1 MITVRNLYKSF
12 NGSPVLKGIDLEVYD
27 NETLVIL
34 GPSGQGKTVFIKTM
48 IRLLEPDSGT
58 INYDGLEISN
68 LGKRRL
74 AKFQEQIAFVFQ
86 NSALFDFL
94 DVRENLSLF
103 LKMHK
108 HQSMEIIREQVLDA
122 IQFVGLEKDVLNK
135 YPEELSGGM
144 KKRVAIAR
152 AMIKKPRY
160 IFYDEPTTG
169 LDKANAEKVSE
180 LIQMLKTQIS
190 VTSIIVTH
198 DIHLMQQVSDRVAL
212 LKEGSIVSVGTR
224 DYISNETLK
233 NLYDMRGDYEL

>member
-48 IRLLEPDSGT
+48 IRLLEPDSGS
-58 INYDGLEISN
+58 INFDGLEISN
-68 LGKRRL
+68 LGKRKL
-74 AKFQEQIAFVFQ
+74 ARFQEQIAFVFQ

-94 DVRENLSLF
+94 DVRDNLSLF

-108 HQSMEIIREQVLDA
+108 HQSKEEVNEQVLDA
-122 IQFVGLEKDVLNK
+122 IQFVGLEKEVLSK
-135 YPEELSGGM
+135 FPEELSGGM

-160 IFYDEPTTG
+160 LFYDEPTTG

-180 LIQMLKTQIS
+180 LIKMLKTEIE

-212 LKEGSIVSVGTR
+212 LKDGAIVSVGPR
-224 DYISNETLK
+224 GYVSNETLQD
-233 NLYDMRGDYEL
+233 LYDMRGDYEL